1 VLGLKKDEIKRS
13 MEVNCPKCQKVFKI
27 SNENLK
33 KYDKQIEFDCPACKK
48 GLIKIDLDSKS
59 RQPISAQ
66 SFKPKRQASPS
77 KSAPTPAQPAR
88 GTALKRIIL
97 RKMEDLPAM
106 PQIVIKAREVM
117 ADPNAGINDLVILF
131 EKDQSI
137 VTKVLRLGNSAYYGV
152 SGKIGTVKHAAV
164 LLGQKTLGEVITMAG
179 ISNLMGRELTG
190 YGLDSGDLWRHS
202 LAVGFGAKFLA
213 DRVKPHL
220 SNDAFVAGLIHDA
233 GKIVLDPYVLERKDA
248 VKTFLADGEYTFLD
262 AEKKLLGLDHAEI
275 AGNICKK
282 WIIPDSIT
290 GAIRWHH
297 SPSRSGANEMAL
309 FLHVADYFAKMSG
322 IGTSIND
329 LSYQMEEDAFESLGF
344 LEEEL
349 DYLLV
354 DVMESVELIAEEFED
369 I

>member
-1 VLGLKKDEIKRS
+1 
-13 MEVNCPKCQKVFKI
+13 MEVNCPECQKVFKI
-27 SNENLK
+27 PNEGLK
-33 KYDKQIEFDCPACKK
+33 KYDKQIKFDCPACRI

-59 RQPISAQ
+59 TQQISAH
-66 SFKPKRQASPS
+66 SLKVKRQASPS
-77 KSAPTPAQPAR
+77 RSGPSPAQPPR
-88 GTALKRIIL
+88 GTALKRKIL
-97 RKMEDLPAM
+97 RKMEDLPSM
-106 PQIVIKAREVM
+106 PQIVIKAHEVM
-117 ADPNAGINDLVILF
+117 ANPNAGINDLVRLF
-131 EKDQSI
+131 EKDQSF
-137 VTKVLRLGNSAYYGV
+137 VTKVLRLGNSAYYGMG
-152 SGKIGTVKHAAV
+152 GKIATVKHAAV

-179 ISNLMGRELTG
+179 ISNLMGRELNG
-190 YGLDSGDLWRHS
+190 YGFDSGDLWRHS

-213 DRVKPHL
+213 DRVKPNL

-233 GKIVLDPYVLERKDA
+233 GKIVLDQYVLERKDE
-248 VKTFLADGEYTFLD
+248 VKTFMAVGEHTFLD
-262 AEKKLLGLDHAEI
+262 AEKKLLGLDHSEI

-290 GAIRWHH
+290 QAIRWHH
-297 SPSRSGANEMAL
+297 SPSRSGGNEMAL

-349 DYLLV
+349 DFLLV
-354 DVMESVELIAEEFED
+354 DVMESVELIAEEFQD